1 MAFVYNLSQ
10 NVRIL
15 PGSEVGVVDKRMDQ
29 VSGPNQYLVHYL
41 DTQGN
46 SHQRW
51 IAEYHLSLPGSPGPV
66 PPG

>member
-29 VSGPNQYLVHYL
+29 VSGPNLYFVHYL
-41 DTQGN
+41 DT
-46 SHQRW
+46 
-51 IAEYHLSLPGSPGPV
+51 
-66 PPG
+66 